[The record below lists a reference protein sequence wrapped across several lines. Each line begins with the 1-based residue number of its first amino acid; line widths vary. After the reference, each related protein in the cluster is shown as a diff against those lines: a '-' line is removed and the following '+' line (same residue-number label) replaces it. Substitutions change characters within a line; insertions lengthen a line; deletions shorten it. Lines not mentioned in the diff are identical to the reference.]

1 MSQDLYSLLRER
13 AAIDVLRWPLG
24 LTLSAGFHLLVA
36 GALVAASLRPVA
48 RQEEVKITWVNL
60 PASGGTAGGEAP
72 LEEGKTGQRIRRTE
86 EVAPRHD
93 ERTGQE
99 QQADLTG
106 TKISKPVAKGSN
118 PDPTS
123 KGTSPL
129 ASKGANPVKNP
140 IAGVTGKGGGGGIG
154 DGTGGYPG
162 LPATTGVGG
171 GSGQIGVEGEFPF
184 SYWPRAIQER
194 ITYNWNRISSSQGR
208 VQIYF
213 RVLRDGRIDGL
224 RIEVPSGNRALDDS
238 ALLAVKRSDPV
249 LRLPDGFDGDSIGVR
264 FWFTYLGN

>member
-1 MSQDLYSLLRER
+1 MSQDLYPLLRER
-13 AAIDVLRWPLG
+13 SAIDVLRWPMG
-24 LTLSAGFHLLVA
+24 IMLSLVFHILVA
-36 GALVAASLRPVA
+36 GGLVALSFTPSVP
-48 RQEEVKITWVNL
+48 QEEIKVTWVNL
-60 PASGGTAGGEAP
+60 PPSGGTAGGEAP

-86 EVAPRHD
+86 EVAPKHD
-93 ERTGQE
+93 EKSGQE
-99 QQADLTG
+99 KQADLVG
-106 TKISKPVAKGSN
+106 SKVAKPTAKGTN
-118 PDPTS
+118 LDPTS

-140 IAGVTGKGGGGGIG
+140 VSGATGKGGGGAIG
-154 DGTGGYPG
+154 EGTGGYPG

-171 GSGQIGVEGEFPF
+171 GGGQIGVEGDFPF
-184 SYWPRAIQER
+184 AYWPRAVQER
-194 ITYNWNRISSSQGR
+194 ITYNWNRVNSAQGR

-224 RIEVPSGNRALDDS
+224 RVEVPSGNRALDES
-238 ALLAVKRSDPV
+238 AMLAVKRSDPV

>member
-13 AAIDVLRWPLG
+13 SAIDVLRWPAG
-24 LTLSAGFHLLVA
+24 LALSLGFHLLVA
-36 GALVAASLRPVA
+36 GGFVALSFKPAVP
-48 RQEEVKITWVNL
+48 QEEVKVTWINL
-60 PASGGTAGGEAP
+60 PASGGTAGGESP
-72 LEEGKTGQRIRRTE
+72 LEEGRTGQRIRRTE
-86 EVAPRHD
+86 EVAPKHD
-93 ERTGQE
+93 DKAGQAK
-99 QQADLTG
+99 QSDLTG
-106 TKISKPVAKGSN
+106 TKVAKPAAKGTSA
-118 PDPTS
+118 DQAS

-140 IAGVTGKGGGGGIG
+140 VTGVTGKGGGGGIG

-171 GSGQIGVEGEFPF
+171 GAGQIGVEGDFPF
-184 SYWPRAIQER
+184 AYWPRAVQER
-194 ITYNWNRISSSQGR
+194 VTYNWNRVSSTQGR

-224 RIEVPSGNRALDDS
+224 RVEVTSGNRALDES
-238 ALLAVKRSDPV
+238 AMLAVKRSDPV

>member
-1 MSQDLYSLLRER
+1 MSQDLYPLLRER
-13 AAIDVLRWPLG
+13 SAIDVLRWPLG
-24 LTLSAGFHLLVA
+24 FALSFGFHLVVA
-36 GALVAASLRPVA
+36 GALVALSFKPAGRE
-48 RQEEVKITWVNL
+48 EEVKVTWINL

-93 ERTGQE
+93 EKAGQ
-99 QQADLTG
+99 QKQADLTG
-106 TKISKPVAKGSN
+106 TKIAKPAAKGTSS
-118 PDPTS
+118 DLSS

-129 ASKGANPVKNP
+129 ASKGASPAKTPVTG
-140 IAGVTGKGGGGGIG
+140 ATGKGGGGAIG
-154 DGTGGYPG
+154 EGTGGYPG

-171 GSGQIGVEGEFPF
+171 GAGQIGVEGDFPF
-184 SYWPRAIQER
+184 AYWPRAVQER
-194 ITYNWNRISSSQGR
+194 VTYNWNRISSTQGR

-224 RIEVPSGNRALDDS
+224 RVEVPSGNRALDES

-249 LRLPDGFDGDSIGVR
+249 LRLPDGFEGDSIGVR